1 MKLDPLVVKIAAD
14 YSDLSEDT
22 IEKIHSEEIKGDYG
36 VSILVIIA
44 VIGLII
50 QIAPIVI
57 DWWRNRG
64 VLSRIRVT
72 ALVRRSLLER
82 DDKGKGI
89 SAFKL
94 SNSIIDVINKNPK
107 LADNYAISKEGNS
120 E

>member
-22 IEKIHSEEIKGDYG
+22 IEKIHEGKIQGDYG

-64 VLSRIRVT
+64 LLSRIRVT
-72 ALVRRSLLER
+72 ALVRKSLSEKEER
-82 DDKGKGI
+82 KGI

-94 SNSIIDVINKNPK
+94 SSSIIDVINKNPK
-107 LADNYAISKEGNS
+107 LAENYAFQKKGNR